1 MERPILSAILSCEGT
16 KLTDNEKRLF
26 SEYNPLGISLFGR
39 NLETQEQAQK
49 LVEEIKNV
57 INRENILICVD
68 EEGGR
73 VSRLDSISNER
84 LASQASLAKVDKKYC
99 IYHANLIGNELKKI
113 GINVNYAPVIDRK
126 TRPQNKVLKSRC
138 FSGDV
143 KIIEEYGKLIAE
155 TYIKMGI
162 CPCIKHIPSHFSSLE
177 DPHLSIPVSD
187 LSLKEIEKKISYM
200 KNFSKYPLAMT
211 SHILLR
217 SIDSNNVAT
226 QSKEIITNIIRNY
239 IGFDGFLLSDAIDMH
254 AIQGSISEKV
264 ERSLDAGIDA
274 VCCCSGR
281 YEDIWNVCQ
290 SKRFLTEKS
299 RIRFAKIEKV
309 FNNKQQINNIKLI
322 RKKYEEV
329 FKKQLNQHYIYDATE
344 VLHRM
349 LKKGEN

>member
-1 MERPILSAILSCEGT
+1 MERPILRAILSCEGT

-39 NLETQEQAQK
+39 NIETQEQVK
-49 LVEEIKNV
+49 SLIEEIKNA
-57 INRENILICVD
+57 INRENVLICVD

-73 VSRLDSISNER
+73 VSRLDSISEER
-84 LASQASLAKVDKKYC
+84 YVSQEALAKVDKKYS
-99 IYHANLIGNELKKI
+99 IYHAKLIGNELRKV
-113 GINVNYAPVIDRK
+113 GINVNYSPVIDRK

-162 CPCIKHIPSHFSSLE
+162 CPCIKHMPGHFSSLN
-177 DPHLSIPVSD
+177 DPHLSIPISD
-187 LSLKEIEKKISYM
+187 LPLKEIEKKISYM
-200 KNFSKYPLAMT
+200 RNFNKYPLAMT

-217 SIDSNNVAT
+217 SIDGNNVAT
-226 QSKEIITNIIRNY
+226 QSEEIITKIIRNY

-254 AIQGSISEKV
+254 ALQGSISERV
-264 ERSLDAGIDA
+264 ASSIDAGIDA

-281 YEDIWNVCQ
+281 YEDIWKVCQ
-290 SKRFLTEKS
+290 RLKKEKS

-309 FNNKQQINNIKLI
+309 FHNKQEINNIKVI
-322 RKKYEEV
+322 RKHYEEAL
-329 FKKQLNQHYIYDATE
+329 KTHLNQHYSYDATE
-344 VLHRM
+344 VLHQM
-349 LKKGEN
+349 LKKGESL